1 MSVDS
6 SSYKLPTCHPNGVAS
21 REAKR
26 GSRRSVEHAE
36 LLLLLSVLTEPTA
49 AAAAEAATTEAFFTT
64 WDTVGKKCGI
74 LSSNVKTPHMI
85 DYHGYLSNQNVSSFI
100 LRVIHMLIYVGI

>member
-1 MSVDS
+1 MFLWTARATNSQ
-6 SSYKLPTCHPNGVAS
+6 VATPMEW
-21 REAKR
+21 RAAKR
-26 GSRRSVEHAE
+26 KEG
-36 LLLLLSVLTEPTA
+36 A

-100 LRVIHMLIYVGI
+100 LRVIHMPIFVGI